1 MKQKWTF
8 DLMVFRN
15 QSDYLCYIE
24 AVSLM
29 YEENMLKRCDFINDP
44 HVFFPSQFDFSKH
57 FGRFLNE
64 HKKAREY
71 FVVIDNTEWP

>member
-1 MKQKWTF
+1 MI
-8 DLMVFRN
+8 FRN

-24 AVSLM
+24 AVALM

-44 HVFFPSQFDFSKH
+44 KTYIPSQFDYSKH
-57 FGRFLNE
+57 FGRFLND
-64 HKKAREY
+64 HIKSREY

>member
-44 HVFFPSQFDFSKH
+44 HTFFPSQFDFSKH

-71 FVVIDNTEWP
+71 FIVIGNTEWP